1 MNPDTGSINQNFTE
15 EESSFDFQKWLHLF
29 IKNWYLFLIFIPFF
43 LIGGYLKNR
52 SWMPLYQ
59 SVGTIIINENKYRS
73 SSQGFMQGFG
83 LEEAYQNVNNQ
94 VIILNSY
101 DLIGKVV
108 DSLPFMKVDY
118 LTIGRFKTRNLY
130 TTTPIIIEADYVAP
144 EAYELL
150 FKISLHPNGTFTIS
164 PHNNNSMPSS
174 PINGHIGV
182 PLQHNLFFMTVNSVS
197 DNVKEFEMYFRF
209 RTRETL
215 IEDFK
220 SRLSS
225 RYVIEG
231 SSILEISL
239 ISETPDRDVD
249 FINKLSEIYLEE
261 NLKKKNDVASKTIQF
276 INEQLS
282 EVSKSLSVSEDEMT
296 RFRRD
301 NQIIDISSHGS
312 ELMSKANSLD
322 EKKAELKLKE
332 TYLNY
337 LTKYLTGNF
346 EEGTVVA
353 PSNLGLNEP
362 LLMQLVQQINELY
375 LQRSELTEKNLYYA
389 KYTKAIEN
397 VKTSIF
403 ELIKNMRASL
413 EIEKNEVN
421 RLLADVNSQIAELPK
436 KELEI
441 IGIER
446 NYKVNDNYYT
456 FFLQKRAEAEIQK
469 ASNTPDNNI
478 LDQARTVSLINADV
492 KSNTMFMFILLGILI
507 PSLIIVLKE
516 VLNNTIRS
524 IKDIEKRSVFPV
536 IGMIRH
542 AKNDLPDLTL
552 KNPKSSFTEMF
563 RVIRTRVEF
572 VVRRKTDIVMMVTSV
587 DAGDG
592 KTFFSTNMA
601 GVYGMTGHKTL
612 LIDMDIRKP
621 AINRRFN
628 VNHPKGVTNYL
639 INECTLDEIINVV
652 PEVNYD
658 VIFAG
663 TVPPNPAELIR
674 SEKIIEMMGELRKR
688 YDYIIL
694 DSSPIGL
701 VTDSFSLASLADVN
715 LLVVRN
721 NKTHKDFFKNVV
733 NQIVTD
739 KLSNFYVVF
748 TDVETDGNYY
758 SYKYGYSSKYGYYT
772 SKGQKNIDDYRK
784 YYDDNNEI

>member
-1 MNPDTGSINQNFTE
+1 MNSETDNINQNFTE
-15 EESSFDFQKWLHLF
+15 EESSFDFQKWLRLF
-29 IKNWYLFLIFIPFF
+29 IKNWYLFLIFIPAF

-52 SWMPLYQ
+52 SWMPIYQ

-73 SSQGFMQGFG
+73 ATQNFMQGFG
-83 LEEAYQNVNNQ
+83 LEDAYQSVNNQ

-118 LTIGRFKTRNLY
+118 LTVGRFKTRNLY
-130 TTTPIIIEADYVAP
+130 KTTPIIIETDYVAP

-150 FKISLHPNGTFTIS
+150 YKISLHPDGTFTIN
-164 PHNNNSMPSS
+164 PQNERNIPGS
-174 PINGHIGV
+174 PINGRLGV
-182 PLQHNLFFMTVNSVS
+182 PLQHNLFFMTVKGVN
-197 DNVKEFEMYFRF
+197 NYREFEMYFRF
-209 RTRETL
+209 RTRESL
-215 IEDFK
+215 IADFK

-225 RYVIEG
+225 KYVIEG
-231 SSILEISL
+231 SSVLEISL
-239 ISETPDRDVD
+239 SSETPERDVD
-249 FINKLSEIYLEE
+249 FINKLSETYLEE

-296 RFRRD
+296 RFRKD
-301 NQIIDISSHGS
+301 NQIIDISSHGG

-362 LLMQLVQQINELY
+362 MLMQLVQQINDLY

-397 VKTSIF
+397 VKISIF

-421 RLLADVNSQIAELPK
+421 RLLAELNAQIAELPK
-436 KELEI
+436 KELEM
-441 IGIER
+441 IGIEK

-478 LDQARTVSLINADV
+478 LDKARTLAVINEDE
-492 KSNTMFMFILLGILI
+492 KSNNMLVFILLGFLI
-507 PSLIIVLKE
+507 PTLIIVLKE
-516 VLNNTIRS
+516 VSNNTIRS

-621 AINRRFN
+621 GINRRFN

-772 SKGQKNIDDYRK
+772 SKGQKNIDEYRK

>member
-1 MNPDTGSINQNFTE
+1 MNPETDNINQNFTE

-29 IKNWYLFLIFIPFF
+29 IKNWYLFLIFIPAF

-52 SWMPLYQ
+52 SWMPIYQ

-73 SSQGFMQGFG
+73 ATQNFMQGFG
-83 LEEAYQNVNNQ
+83 LEDAYQSVNNQ

-118 LTIGRFKTRNLY
+118 LTVGRFKTRNLY
-130 TTTPIIIEADYVAP
+130 KTTPIIIETDYVAP

-150 FKISLHPNGTFTIS
+150 YKISLHPDGTFTIN
-164 PHNNNSMPSS
+164 PQNERNIPGS
-174 PINGHIGV
+174 PINGRLGV
-182 PLQHNLFFMTVNSVS
+182 PLQHNLFFMTVIGVN
-197 DNVKEFEMYFRF
+197 NYREFEMYFRF
-209 RTRETL
+209 RTRESL
-215 IEDFK
+215 IADFK

-225 RYVIEG
+225 KYVIEG
-231 SSILEISL
+231 SSVLEISL
-239 ISETPDRDVD
+239 SSETPERDVD
-249 FINKLSEIYLEE
+249 FINKLSETYLEE

-296 RFRRD
+296 RFRKD
-301 NQIIDISSHGS
+301 NQIIDISSHGG

-362 LLMQLVQQINELY
+362 MLMQLVQQINDLY

-397 VKTSIF
+397 VKISIF

-421 RLLADVNSQIAELPK
+421 RLLAELNAQIAELPK
-436 KELEI
+436 KELEM

-478 LDQARTVSLINADV
+478 LDKARTLAVINEDE
-492 KSNTMFMFILLGILI
+492 KSNNMLVFILLGFLI
-507 PSLIIVLKE
+507 PTLIIVLKE
-516 VLNNTIRS
+516 VSNNTIRS
-524 IKDIEKRSVFPV
+524 IKDIEKKSAFPV

-542 AKNDLPDLTL
+542 AKNDLPNLTL

-563 RVIRTRVEF
+563 RVIRTRIEF
-572 VVRRKTDIVMMVTSV
+572 VVRRKTDIVIMVTSV

-601 GVYGMTGHKTL
+601 GVYGMTGNKTL
-612 LIDMDIRKP
+612 LVDMDIRKP

-628 VNHPKGVTNYL
+628 MHHPKGVTNYL
-639 INECTLDEIINVV
+639 INECTLDEIIHVI

-674 SEKIIEMMGELRKR
+674 SDKIIEMIGELRKR
-688 YDYIIL
+688 YDYILL

-701 VTDSFSLASLADVN
+701 VTDSFSLAALADVN

-721 NKTHKDFFKNVV
+721 NKTNKEFFKNVV

-739 KLSNFYVVF
+739 KLTNFYVVF

-772 SKGQKNIDDYRK
+772 SKGQRNTDNYRK
-784 YYDDNNEI
+784 YYDDSNEI

>member
-1 MNPDTGSINQNFTE
+1 
-15 EESSFDFQKWLHLF
+15 
-29 IKNWYLFLIFIPFF
+29 
-43 LIGGYLKNR
+43 
-52 SWMPLYQ
+52 
-59 SVGTIIINENKYRS
+59 
-73 SSQGFMQGFG
+73 
-83 LEEAYQNVNNQ
+83 
-94 VIILNSY
+94 
-101 DLIGKVV
+101 
-108 DSLPFMKVDY
+108 
-118 LTIGRFKTRNLY
+118 
-130 TTTPIIIEADYVAP
+130 VAP

-150 FKISLHPNGTFTIS
+150 YKISLHPDGTFTIN
-164 PHNNNSMPSS
+164 PQNERNIPGS
-174 PINGHIGV
+174 PINGRLGV
-182 PLQHNLFFMTVNSVS
+182 SLQHNLFFMTVIGVNTYR
-197 DNVKEFEMYFRF
+197 EFEMYFRF
-209 RTRETL
+209 RTRESL
-215 IEDFK
+215 IADFK

-225 RYVIEG
+225 KYVIEG
-231 SSILEISL
+231 SSVLEISL
-239 ISETPDRDVD
+239 SSETPERDVD
-249 FINKLSEIYLEE
+249 FINKLSETYLEE

-296 RFRRD
+296 RFRKD
-301 NQIIDISSHGS
+301 NQIIDISSHGG

-362 LLMQLVQQINELY
+362 MLMQLVQQINDLY

-397 VKTSIF
+397 VKISIF

-421 RLLADVNSQIAELPK
+421 RLLAELNAQIAELPK
-436 KELEI
+436 KELEM

-478 LDQARTVSLINADV
+478 LDKARTLAVINEDE
-492 KSNTMFMFILLGILI
+492 KSNNMLVFILLGFLI
-507 PSLIIVLKE
+507 PTLIIVLKE
-516 VLNNTIRS
+516 VSNNTIRS
-524 IKDIEKRSVFPV
+524 IKDIEKRSAFPV

-542 AKNDLPDLTL
+542 AKNDLPNLTL

-563 RVIRTRVEF
+563 RVIRTRIEF
-572 VVRRKTDIVMMVTSV
+572 VVRRKTDIVIMVTSV

-592 KTFFSTNMA
+592 KTFFSINMA
-601 GVYGMTGHKTL
+601 GVYGMTGNKTL
-612 LIDMDIRKP
+612 LVDMDIRKP

-628 VNHPKGVTNYL
+628 MHHPKGVTNYL
-639 INECTLDEIINVV
+639 INECTLDEIIHVI

-674 SEKIIEMMGELRKR
+674 SDKIIEMIGELRKR
-688 YDYIIL
+688 YDYILL

-701 VTDSFSLASLADVN
+701 VTDSFSLAALADVN

-721 NKTHKDFFKNVV
+721 NKTNKEFFKNVV

-739 KLSNFYVVF
+739 KLTNFYVVF

-772 SKGQKNIDDYRK
+772 SKGQRNTDNYRK
-784 YYDDNNEI
+784 YYDDSNEI

>member
-1 MNPDTGSINQNFTE
+1 
-15 EESSFDFQKWLHLF
+15 
-29 IKNWYLFLIFIPFF
+29 
-43 LIGGYLKNR
+43 
-52 SWMPLYQ
+52 MPLYQ
-59 SVGTIIINENKYRS
+59 SKATLIINENRSRS
-73 SSQGFMQGFG
+73 SSQDFMEGFG
-83 LEEAYQNVNNQ
+83 LEGAYQNTNNQ

-101 DLIGKVV
+101 DLIGKAV

-118 LTIGRFKTRNLY
+118 ISIGRFRTRNLY
-130 TTTPIIIEADYVAP
+130 KTTPIIIETDYVAP

-150 FKISLHPNGTFTIS
+150 FKISLHPDGTFTIS
-164 PHNNNSMPSS
+164 PHDNKSIPST
-174 PINGHIGV
+174 PINGRLGV
-182 PLQHNLFFMTVNSVS
+182 PLEHNLFFMTVKSVN
-197 DNVKEFEMYFRF
+197 DNYKELEMYFRL
-209 RTRETL
+209 RTRESL
-215 IEDFK
+215 ISDFK
-220 SRLSS
+220 SRLNSKFLM
-225 RYVIEG
+225 EG
-231 SSILEISL
+231 SSVLEVSL
-239 ISETPDRDVD
+239 VSQTPERDVD
-249 FINKLSEIYLEE
+249 FINKLGETFLEE

-296 RFRRD
+296 RFRKD

-322 EKKAELKLKE
+322 EKKAELRLKE

-337 LTKYLTGNF
+337 LNKYLAGNF

-362 LLMQLVQQINELY
+362 LLMQLVQQINDLY
-375 LQRSELTEKNLYYA
+375 LQRSELTEKNIYYA

-478 LDQARTVSLINADV
+478 LDKARTISVINGDD
-492 KSNTMFMFILLGILI
+492 KSNTMLIYLVLGILI
-507 PSLIIVLKE
+507 PTLIIVLKE

-524 IKDIEKRSVFPV
+524 IKEIEKRSPFPV
-536 IGMIRH
+536 IGIIRH
-542 AKNDLPDLTL
+542 VKTDLPYLTL

-563 RVIRTRVEF
+563 RVIRTRIEF
-572 VVRRKTDIVMMVTSV
+572 VVRRKTNIVIMVTSA

-592 KTFFSTNMA
+592 KTFFSTNLA
-601 GVYGMTGHKTL
+601 GVYGMTNRKTL
-612 LIDMDIRKP
+612 LMDVDVRKP
-621 AINRRFN
+621 AINKRFH
-628 VNHPKGVTNYL
+628 VNHPKGLTNYL

-652 PEVNYD
+652 PDVNYD

-674 SEKIIEMMGELRKR
+674 SDKIIEMIDELRKR

-721 NKTHKDFFKNVV
+721 KKTDKEFFKNVV

-739 KLSNFYVVF
+739 KLTKFYVVF

-758 SYKYGYSSKYGYYT
+758 SYKYGYTYKYGYYS
-772 SKGQKNIDDYRK
+772 SKGQKLEEQRR
-784 YYDDNNEI
+784 YYEDDNEI